1 MVVGVAR
8 SATLEVGE
16 VALMIKREERGME
29 LVAIGKGKGKG
40 KSEAGNGIHA
50 NGSQGWTFV
59 LIPPTRR

>member
-16 VALMIKREERGME
+16 VALMIKTGREGDE

-59 LIPPTRR
+59 